1 MDFRLPTSFLVIEM
15 MSGVACPSKIS
26 CVLRSYEVRGPLC
39 TAPMPFLAILTSS
52 QKTQTTSMAQSLA
65 AASARSTAKLF
76 GCYMEEN
83 TVALIPPFPLN
94 TAPPTDSVKPFPP
107 MQRQAWTRYLAPP
120 HLLRPGL

>member
-39 TAPMPFLAILTSS
+39 TAPMPFLALLTSS
-52 QKTQTTSMAQSLA
+52 LLSLLSSLVLCLA
-65 AASARSTAKLF
+65 AASVRSTAKMF

-83 TVALIPPFPLN
+83 TVALKPPFPLN